1 MKRRHRPRNHRLAAL
16 HLAGAAAL
24 LTPLAH
30 ADVRLTEA
38 VAVEGSGMMSL
49 ANMSGSTTTAIAANS
64 ARIDNNMQMESRLA
78 RMFARDAGNIT
89 EVVRLDDDVV
99 LEIENG
105 KKRYRQTS
113 VSARR
118 AQLEQASQQ
127 LRQAQAQQ
135 PVGAGLDDSQCEWS
149 EPKAQT
155 TKTGNKASF
164 AGVSAQQTTVVVKQS
179 CKLRTNGAVCDV
191 AIASDLWLAADFPGA
206 SEAQKFRRAYAEKLG
221 LATGSGTFGQ
231 QAQSLLGRYPEAW
244 KRLAEELGKVK
255 GQPVKNVF
263 SLEMDG
269 AGCTSS
275 SGQAGQSGSSGGN
288 PAEVAS
294 QIMGGL
300 FGRKKSAE
308 EPAAAKAAPAGSSP
322 TATVI
327 LRLSSEL
334 TAIDSGPLDAGTF
347 QAPAGFKKVE
357 K

>member
-1 MKRRHRPRNHRLAAL
+1 MKRRHRPRTHRLAAL

-24 LTPLAH
+24 VAPLAQ
-30 ADVRLTEA
+30 ADVRLTES
-38 VAVEGSGMMSL
+38 VTVEGSGMMSL
-49 ANMSGSTTTAIAANS
+49 ANMSGSTTTAISANS
-64 ARIDNNMQMESRLA
+64 ARIDNNLQMESRLV
-78 RMFARDAGNIT
+78 RMFARDAGNLS

-105 KKRYRQTS
+105 KKRYRESS

-118 AQLEQASQQ
+118 AQLEQAQQQ
-127 LRQAQAQQ
+127 LRQAQTQQ
-135 PVGAGLDDSQCEWS
+135 SAGAGLDDSQCEWS
-149 EPKAQT
+149 EPKSQV

-231 QAQSLLGRYPEAW
+231 QAQSLLGRYPDAW

-269 AGCTSS
+269 AGCTAS
-275 SGQAGQSGSSGGN
+275 SGQAGQSGGGN
-288 PAEVAS
+288 ANPAAVAS

-300 FGRKKSAE
+300 FGRKKAAE
-308 EPAAAKAAPAGSSP
+308 EPAEAKAAPTGSSP
-322 TATVI
+322 TAVVL

-334 TAIDSGPLDAGTF
+334 TAIDSGSLDSGTF
-347 QAPAGFKKVE
+347 QPPAGFKKVE

>member
-1 MKRRHRPRNHRLAAL
+1 MKHRHRPRHHRLAAL
-16 HLAGAAAL
+16 QLAGAAAL
-24 LTPLAH
+24 TAPLVH
-30 ADVRLTEA
+30 ADVRLTER
-38 VAVEGSGMMSL
+38 VAVEGTGMMSL
-49 ANMSGSTTTAIAANS
+49 ANMSGTTTTAISANS
-64 ARIDNNMQMESRLA
+64 ARMDNNLQMESRLA
-78 RMFARDAGNIT
+78 RMFARDAGKVT

-105 KKRYRQTS
+105 KKRYRQSS

-118 AQLEQASQQ
+118 AQLEQASEQ

-135 PVGAGLDDSQCEWS
+135 PMGAGLDDSQCEWS
-149 EPKAQT
+149 EPRAQT

-164 AGVSAQQTTVVVKQS
+164 AGISAQQTTVVVKQS
-179 CKLRTNGAVCDV
+179 CKLRTNGAVCEV
-191 AIASDLWLAADFPGA
+191 AIASDFWVAADFPGA

-231 QAQSLLGRYPEAW
+231 QAQSLLGRYPDAW

-269 AGCTSS
+269 AGCSAS
-275 SGQAGQSGSSGGN
+275 SGQNGQGGAGNPN

-300 FGRKKSAE
+300 FGRKKAAE
-308 EPAAAKAAPAGSSP
+308 ESAAAKPAPAGSSP
-322 TATVI
+322 SAVVI
-327 LRLSSEL
+327 LRLSTEL
-334 TAIDSGPLDAGTF
+334 TAIESGALDGSTF
-347 QAPAGFKKVE
+347 QAPPGFKKVE

>member
-1 MKRRHRPRNHRLAAL
+1 VA
-16 HLAGAAAL
+16 
-24 LTPLAH
+24 PLAH
-30 ADVRLTEA
+30 ADVRLTEK
-38 VAVEGSGMMSL
+38 VTVEGSGMMSL
-49 ANMSGSTTTAIAANS
+49 ANMSGTTTTAISANN
-64 ARIDNNMQMESRLA
+64 ARMDNNLQMESRLA
-78 RMFARDAGNIT
+78 RMFARDAGNVT
-89 EVVRLDDDVV
+89 EVVRLDDDVM

-105 KKRYRQTS
+105 KKRYRQSS

-135 PVGAGLDDSQCEWS
+135 PMGAGLDDSQCEWS

-155 TKTGNKASF
+155 KKTGNKESF
-164 AGVSAQQTTVVVKQS
+164 AGVAAQETTVAVKQS
-179 CKLRTNGAVCDV
+179 CKLRTTGAVCEV
-191 AIASDLWLAADFPGA
+191 SIASNLWLASDYPGA
-206 SEAQKFRRAYAEKLG
+206 GEAQKFRRAYAEKLG

-231 QAQSLLGRYPEAW
+231 QAQSLLGRYPDAW

-269 AGCTSS
+269 AGCTSQ
-275 SGQAGQSGSSGGN
+275 SGQAGQGGAGNPN

-300 FGRKKSAE
+300 FGRKKAE
-308 EPAAAKAAPAGSSP
+308 EPAAAKAAPTGSSP
-322 TATVI
+322 TAVVI

-334 TAIDSGPLDAGTF
+334 IAIDSGSLDAGTF